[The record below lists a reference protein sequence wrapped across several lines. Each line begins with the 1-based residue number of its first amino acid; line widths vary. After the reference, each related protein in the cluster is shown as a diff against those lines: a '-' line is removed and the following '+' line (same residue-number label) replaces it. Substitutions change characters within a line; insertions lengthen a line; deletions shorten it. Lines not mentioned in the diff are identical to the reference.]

1 MKGGNLLSDFR
12 NKQKAGVHLTEMEL
26 QKRRENR
33 KFFIISVCSLVAFF
47 GIWYIATAVLHLMPD
62 YSLPSPVQVVKS
74 FFYKLTNKAPDGG
87 TLFQHIAAS
96 LKVALSGYFLG
107 AVIGIP
113 LGICMAWFRRL
124 DLFVTPLFD
133 MIRPVPTIAWIPLMI
148 LWFGIG
154 LGAKAAIIFVSA
166 FIPCVINSYAGI
178 KQTRS
183 VHLWVAQTFGGSRT
197 KMLFTV
203 AIPTAL
209 PLIFTGLRVSLQAAW
224 TTLCAAE
231 MLAANKGLGYMIQ
244 LDRTLARA
252 DLIIVG
258 MLTIGLIGTILSF
271 GLGKLE
277 KAMVKGG
284 RA

>member
-1 MKGGNLLSDFR
+1 M
-12 NKQKAGVHLTEMEL
+12 TEMEK
-26 QKRRENR
+26 QKQRENR
-33 KFFIISVCSLVAFF
+33 KFMIISICSLSIFFII
-47 GIWYIATAVLHLMPD
+47 WYVATAVLHLMPD
-62 YSLPSPVQVVKS
+62 YSLPSPVQVLQAFVN
-74 FFYKLTNKAPDGG
+74 KLTHKAPDGG
-87 TLFQHIAAS
+87 TLFQHIVAS
-96 LKVALSGYFLG
+96 LKVALSGYVLG

-113 LGICMAWFRRL
+113 LGICMAWFRRI

-133 MIRPVPTIAWIPLMI
+133 LVRPVPTIAWIPLMI

-178 KQTRS
+178 KQTKP
-183 VHLWVAQTFGGSRT
+183 VHLWVAQTFGASRT

-203 AIPTAL
+203 AIPTAM
-209 PLIFTGLRVSLQAAW
+209 PLIFTGLRISLQAAW

-244 LDRTLARA
+244 LNRSLARA

-258 MLTIGLIGTILSF
+258 MLTIGFIGTLFSF
-271 GLGKLE
+271 VLGKLE
-277 KAMVKGG
+277 SKMVKGG
-284 RA
+284 KK

>member
-1 MKGGNLLSDFR
+1 MKGRYDVTELEKKQRHDKRKFAFISLLS
-12 NKQKAGVHLTEMEL
+12 
-26 QKRRENR
+26 
-33 KFFIISVCSLVAFF
+33 LVVFF
-47 GIWYIATAVLHLMPD
+47 GIWYVATAVMHLMPE
-62 YSLPSPVQVVKS
+62 YSLPSPVQVLEAFV
-74 FFYKLTNKAPDGG
+74 YKLGNKAPDGG
-87 TLFQHIAAS
+87 TLFQHIGAS
-96 LKVALSGYFLG
+96 LKVALTGYMLG

-113 LGICMAWFRRL
+113 LGICMAWYRRI

-133 MIRPVPTIAWIPLMI
+133 LIRPVPTIAWIPLMI

-178 KQTRS
+178 KQTKP
-183 VHLWVAQTFGGSRT
+183 VHLWVAQTFGASRT

-209 PLIFTGLRVSLQAAW
+209 PLIFTGLRISLQAAW

-231 MLAANKGLGYMIQ
+231 MLAANRGLGYMIQ
-244 LDRTLARA
+244 LNRTLARA

-258 MLTIGLIGTILSF
+258 MLTIGFIGTMFAVVLTQ
-271 GLGKLE
+271 LE
-277 KAMVKGG
+277 KRVVKGG
-284 RA
+284 RRA